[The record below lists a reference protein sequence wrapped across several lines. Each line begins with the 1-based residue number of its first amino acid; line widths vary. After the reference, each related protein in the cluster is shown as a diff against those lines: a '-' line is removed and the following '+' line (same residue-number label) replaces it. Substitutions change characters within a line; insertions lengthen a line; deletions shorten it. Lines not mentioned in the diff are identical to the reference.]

1 MGDGVE
7 FEEKGQ
13 DVVEEAKVA
22 TDAAI
27 KAVTKS
33 TAIQVTRMY
42 KEGRILSREEADEE
56 IVEIVVPPRGIPL
69 AEVSA
74 DVRMTINMGNY
85 ESIQIGVRVQLPCMV
100 HEIADC
106 YKAAKSLVDLR
117 LNQEVTGVR
126 AYRDDRESKKV

>member
-1 MGDGVE
+1 MNDDALG
-7 FEEKGQ
+7 EEEVQ
-13 DVVEEAKVA
+13 EMVEETAKPESPLA
-22 TDAAI
+22 
-27 KAVTKS
+27 TKS
-33 TAIQVTRMY
+33 RTIQVTRMY
-42 KEGRILSREEADEE
+42 KEGRIVSREESEE
-56 IVEIVVPPRGIPL
+56 EVVEIVVPPSCIPL